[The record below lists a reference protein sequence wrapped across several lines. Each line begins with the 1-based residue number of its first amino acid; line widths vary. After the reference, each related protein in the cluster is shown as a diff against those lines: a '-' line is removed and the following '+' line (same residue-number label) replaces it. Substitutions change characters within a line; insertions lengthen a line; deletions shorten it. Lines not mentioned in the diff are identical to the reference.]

1 MVNFFLTPQSVPVVS
16 TIRSQFA
23 YNQGLEPIEMHTQ
36 TDSQFSTIAE
46 LVFLKNPS
54 LNFARLVGDLDFV
67 LSRFARLHYNLTWD
81 CEDVATF
88 DMPGTRIVL
97 AICDDPQPNINTSLT
112 ISVGPSHLPIWCD
125 QSPNRPFPQMRH
137 AALCSKL
144 VERVQAQ
151 SKADAILWHEC
162 PTPVSEDLIDAL
174 HNALPE
180 MKTLAA
186 ARLVQPQHPIRQR
199 IDEGSIA
206 EIFKRGYTFANDRP
220 DLPKARDPDLARLR
234 AALYPDVEL
243 PIPGST
249 QMRLAAYTM
258 NATLV
263 MVALPVGAAM
273 LSYSLVR
280 GDNMRQTSA
289 ALVGTSLSTI
299 LLHLPAAQQFF
310 TFTNL

>member
-1 MVNFFLTPQSVPVVS
+1 
-16 TIRSQFA
+16 
-23 YNQGLEPIEMHTQ
+23 MHTH

-46 LVFLKNPS
+46 LVFLQNPS

-81 CEDVATF
+81 CEDLATF

-125 QSPNRPFPQMRH
+125 QSPNRPFPEVRH

-144 VERVQAQ
+144 VERVQTNAR
-151 SKADAILWHEC
+151 ADAVFWHEC
-162 PTPVSEDLIDAL
+162 PTPVGEDLIDAL

-180 MKTLAA
+180 MPHH
-186 ARLVQPQHPIRQR
+186 VQPHHPIRNR
-199 IDEGSIA
+199 IDDCTIA
-206 EIFKRGYTFANDRP
+206 EIIDRGYAFANDRP
-220 DLPKARDPDLARLR
+220 DLPPPNDPDLARLR
-234 AALYPDVEL
+234 AALYPEVDL
-243 PIPGST
+243 PIPGSY

-273 LSYSLVR
+273 MTYSLVR
-280 GDNMRQTSA
+280 GESMRQTSV
-289 ALVGTSLSTI
+289 ALVGTGLTT
-299 LLHLPAAQQFF
+299 LMLHHPAAQQFIALA
-310 TFTNL
+310 TL